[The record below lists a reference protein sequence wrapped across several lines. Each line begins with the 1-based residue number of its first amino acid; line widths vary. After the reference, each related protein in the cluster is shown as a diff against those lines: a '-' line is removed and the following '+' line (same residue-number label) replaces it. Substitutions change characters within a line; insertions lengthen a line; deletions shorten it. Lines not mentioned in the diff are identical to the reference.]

1 MQTSAGPFR
10 SLPALP
16 HRSLP
21 YCPPPPLAPFP
32 SASLPCLGCH
42 SLLSASASCRCPGL
56 ALGPVL
62 GLSRVRL
69 VMIHMGMYN
78 IDSFVLFPTLDH
90 SGVPSWGVVWL
101 FLFAFRGVFDW

>member
-1 MQTSAGPFR
+1 M
-10 SLPALP
+10 SLPHPPCKRALAP
-16 HRSLP
+16 SAHSLP
-21 YCPPPPLAPFP
+21 SLIAHCPTAL
-32 SASLPCLGCH
+32 LPCLGCH
-42 SLLSASASCRCPGL
+42 SLLSTSASRRCPGL

-62 GLSRVRL
+62 GLSHVRL
-69 VMIHMGMYN
+69 VMIHMGTYN